1 MDDVCSLP
9 GHVEQVLEHVDDMNG
24 FGVVVHRPR
33 RKPVTEEKREKGNNY
48 NNILRC
54 IKKYILIMENTI
66 VTSKNRIVIHKTQL
80 KIHE

>member
-1 MDDVCSLP
+1 MGTPLPSVCFSLNTMDDVCSLP

-33 RKPVTEEKREKGNNY
+33 RKPVTEEKKEKGNNY

-54 IKKYILIMENTI
+54 IKKKYN
-66 VTSKNRIVIHKTQL
+66 SSWKTQL
-80 KIHE
+80 